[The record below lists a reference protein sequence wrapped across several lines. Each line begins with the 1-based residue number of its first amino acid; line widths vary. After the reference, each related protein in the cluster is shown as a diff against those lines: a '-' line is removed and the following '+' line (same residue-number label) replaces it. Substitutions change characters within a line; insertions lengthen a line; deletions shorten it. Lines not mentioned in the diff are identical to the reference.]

1 MNLLSRP
8 CQHAFED
15 TQTSNTATITRIL
28 IVDDEAS
35 ICDFIAE
42 VLNESNFTAD
52 KAASAGEALRML
64 QDRHYD
70 VLLTDYHMPKMTG
83 SELIS
88 KLRSDGIDIPVVL
101 MTGQRDELLA
111 RYPDLQVNAVLGKPF
126 MIEEMLDVLARVLRP
141 VDSGGNAASR
151 LVDLALETHESRRK
165 AFL

>member
-1 MNLLSRP
+1 MNLLSNP
-8 CQHAFED
+8 CHHAFDD
-15 TQTSNTATITRIL
+15 TQTSNLAAIARIL
-28 IVDDEAS
+28 IVDDEPS

-42 VLNESNFTAD
+42 VLNESNFIAD

-101 MTGQRDELLA
+101 MTGQRDEL
-111 RYPDLQVNAVLGKPF
+111 
-126 MIEEMLDVLARVLRP
+126 
-141 VDSGGNAASR
+141 
-151 LVDLALETHESRRK
+151 
-165 AFL
+165 